1 MHSQNKACEE
11 DQRWMIWKRK
21 RLGWKKVFF
30 YKLDLMITDLK
41 EFN

>member
-1 MHSQNKACEE
+1 MRGRSAVDDLEE
-11 DQRWMIWKRK
+11 KTVG
-21 RLGWKKVFF
+21 LEESLF